1 MGKVDNPTKVLSS
14 GDSVTVKVMSIDR
27 DAGKITLSRKEC
39 MARVFKKSAEE
50 IAAEEKA
57 AEVATWMKEAER
69 KNANVGSIAGMF
81 DKIGL

>member
-1 MGKVDNPTKVLSS
+1 MDNPTKVLKS
-14 GDSVTVKVMSIDR
+14 GESVTVKVLRVDR

-39 MARVFKKSAEE
+39 MPRVFKKSQEE
-50 IAAEEKA
+50 IAAEESA
-57 AEVATWMKEAER
+57 GEVAAWMKEAER